1 MNNLFKELIDLLNKE
16 FKKFDLNESV
26 QLSLSKMPEF
36 DMQIN
41 NLVKH
46 NKADFFKH
54 LQKNIIEIIDST
66 NLFQAVEENELGFLN
81 LVFNHTVLIKNL
93 TNKKSDFSNDIAQK
107 IIFDYGGPNIGKPLH
122 VGHMRTLNIGRS
134 LYNMHSFIN
143 NEVISDIHLG
153 DWGMPVAQI
162 ISYLEKEN
170 IDPES
175 IDSNQ
180 LEVIY
185 PKASEEYKQN
195 ENFKIRAQE
204 INKLLN
210 NKDNNMLNVWK
221 IIKNTSVE
229 SLEKD
234 FKILNHRFDF
244 WLGESDVNDLIP
256 GMIDDLVKNKKV
268 IKDKG
273 ALISAE
279 DVDPKVLITK
289 SDGSYLYITTDLAT
303 ILYRQKNIPYD
314 KAFYIVD
321 NRQSLHFKQLFD
333 SIKFFEFND
342 LYHEHISYGTL
353 NDSDGNPFKTRQ
365 GGTKQLSELFGE
377 TYDYIKNI
385 NTKLSDSTI
394 THLTNSVLTF
404 SDLITN
410 RKTDYKF
417 DLEKFTNVNGK
428 TGIYVQYAQ
437 VRAKKLL
444 ETLIKDKRIIKNPA
458 AELNPLDRKL
468 VISLANIEFYLDLS
482 LKNSEP
488 HHLANYLYEISNGFN
503 SFYQDSNIKNIKD
516 IDEKNQKIFITSLF
530 IKYSHFV
537 MSCLGIKPVEKM

>member
-1 MNNLFKELIDLLNKE
+1 MNSIYSNLTDSITNE
-16 FKKFDLNESV
+16 FKVFKLDEDVKF
-26 QLSLSKMPEF
+26 SLSKIDEY
-36 DMQIN
+36 DLQIN
-41 NLVKH
+41 NLVKYKKEKFFSKLQENILETIKESQIFETVDKNDVGFINLSLNH
-46 NKADFFKH
+46 RFLINKITNSKNDFI
-54 LQKNIIEIIDST
+54 N
-66 NLFQAVEENELGFLN
+66 
-81 LVFNHTVLIKNL
+81 
-93 TNKKSDFSNDIAQK
+93 NKKHK

-134 LYNMHSFIN
+134 LYNIHSFTN
-143 NEVISDIHLG
+143 NEVVSDIHLG

-170 IDPES
+170 IDPAS

-195 ENFKIRAQE
+195 DKFKNRAQE

-210 NKDNNMLNVWK
+210 NKDTNMLNVWK

-234 FKILNHRFDF
+234 FKTLNHRFDL

-268 IKDKG
+268 IEDKG
-273 ALISAE
+273 ALISSE

-333 SIKFFEFND
+333 SIKFFKFND

-365 GGTKQLSELFGE
+365 GGTKPLSELFDE
-377 TYDYIKNI
+377 TYNYIKNI
-385 NTKLSDSTI
+385 NTRLSDSTI
-394 THLTNSVLTF
+394 KHLTNSVLTF

-428 TGIYVQYAQ
+428 TGIYIQYSQ
-437 VRAKKLL
+437 VRAKKLIATIDNQNQEIKELILNKTDKQLLSKLFLFSYYL
-444 ETLIKDKRIIKNPA
+444 EQSAL
-458 AELNPLDRKL
+458 LN
-468 VISLANIEFYLDLS
+468 
-482 LKNSEP
+482 EP
-488 HHLANYLYEISNGFN
+488 HHLANYLYEISNLFN
-503 SFYQDSNIKNIKD
+503 QFYEN
-516 IDEKNQKIFITSLF
+516 EKLSSITDPNHMASKLF
-530 IKYSHFV
+530 IINLFLTTSHNTMF
-537 MSCLGIKPVEKM
+537 CLGMLPVDEM

>member
-1 MNNLFKELIDLLNKE
+1 MNNIYTNLTDSIKNE
-16 FKKFDLNESV
+16 FKVFNLVEDV
-26 QLSLSKMPEF
+26 QFSLSKIDEY
-36 DMQIN
+36 DLQIN
-41 NLVKH
+41 NLVKY
-46 NKADFFKH
+46 NKEDFFTE
-54 LQKNIIEIIDST
+54 LQEKIVVVIKKSQIFETVDINDSGFI
-66 NLFQAVEENELGFLN
+66 NLSLNHNFLIN
-81 LVFNHTVLIKNL
+81 KL
-93 TNKKSDFSNDIAQK
+93 TNTKNDFINNKKHK

-134 LYNMHSFIN
+134 LYNIHSFIN
-143 NEVISDIHLG
+143 NQVISDIHLG

-162 ISYLEKEN
+162 IAYLEKEN
-170 IDPES
+170 IKPKS
-175 IDSNQ
+175 IDSNK

-185 PKASEEYKQN
+185 PKASEEYKKN
-195 ENFKIRAQE
+195 DNFKIRAKE

-210 NKDNNMLNVWK
+210 NKEKNMLGIWK

-229 SLEKD
+229 SLKKD
-234 FKILNHRFDF
+234 FKTLNHRFDY

-256 GMIDDLVKNKKV
+256 GMIDELIKNKKV
-268 IKDKG
+268 IEDKG
-273 ALISAE
+273 ALISSE

-303 ILYRQKNIPYD
+303 ILYRQKNIEYD

-353 NDSDGNPFKTRQ
+353 NDSEGNPFKTRE
-365 GGTKQLSELFGE
+365 GGTKPLSELFDE
-377 TYDYIKNI
+377 TYNYIKNI
-385 NTKLSDSTI
+385 NTILSDSTI

-428 TGIYVQYAQ
+428 TGIYIQYSQ
-437 VRAKKLL
+437 VRAKRLIDSISNKRSEIKELILNNTDKKLL
-444 ETLIKDKRIIKNPA
+444 SKLFLFSYYLEQSAL
-458 AELNPLDRKL
+458 LN
-468 VISLANIEFYLDLS
+468 
-482 LKNSEP
+482 EP
-488 HHLANYLYEISNGFN
+488 HHLANYLYEISNLFN
-503 SFYQDSNIKNIKD
+503 QFYEN
-516 IDEKNQKIFITSLF
+516 EKLSGITDTNHIASKLYIANLF
-530 IKYSHFV
+530 MTTSHNTMF
-537 MSCLGIKPVEKM
+537 CLGILPVDEM

>member
-1 MNNLFKELIDLLNKE
+1 MNNIYTNLIDSIT
-16 FKKFDLNESV
+16 NELKVFNLDEDV
-26 QLSLSKMPEF
+26 QFSLSKIDEY
-36 DMQIN
+36 DLQIN
-41 NLVKH
+41 NLVKY
-46 NKADFFKH
+46 NKEKFFST
-54 LQKNIIEIIDST
+54 LQEKIVEIIKESQIFETVDKNDIGFINLSLNHRFLMNKIT
-66 NLFQAVEENELGFLN
+66 NSENDFIN
-81 LVFNHTVLIKNL
+81 
-93 TNKKSDFSNDIAQK
+93 NKKHK

-134 LYNMHSFIN
+134 LYNIHSFTN
-143 NEVISDIHLG
+143 NEVVSDIHLG

-195 ENFKIRAQE
+195 DNFKSRAQE

-210 NKDNNMLNVWK
+210 NKDNNMLNIWK
-221 IIKNTSVE
+221 TIKNTSVK

-234 FKILNHRFDF
+234 FKTLNHRFDF

-256 GMIDDLVKNKKV
+256 GMINDLVKNKKV
-268 IKDKG
+268 IKDEG
-273 ALISAE
+273 ALISAQE
-279 DVDPKVLITK
+279 VDPKVLITK

-303 ILYRQKNIPYD
+303 ILYRQKNIVYD

-342 LYHEHISYGTL
+342 LYHEHVSYGTL
-353 NDSDGNPFKTRQ
+353 NDSKGNPFKTRE
-365 GGTKQLSELFGE
+365 GGTKPLSELFDE
-377 TYDYIKNI
+377 TYNYIKNI
-385 NTKLSDSTI
+385 NNTLSDSTI

-428 TGIYVQYAQ
+428 TGIYIQYSQ
-437 VRAKKLL
+437 VRAKKLIETIDNNKEEIKELILNKTDKQLLSKLFLFSHYL
-444 ETLIKDKRIIKNPA
+444 EQSAL
-458 AELNPLDRKL
+458 LN
-468 VISLANIEFYLDLS
+468 
-482 LKNSEP
+482 EP
-488 HHLANYLYEISNGFN
+488 HHLANYLYEISNLFN
-503 SFYQDSNIKNIKD
+503 QFYEN
-516 IDEKNQKIFITSLF
+516 EKLTSITDPNQMASKLYIINLFLTTSHNTMF
-530 IKYSHFV
+530 
-537 MSCLGIKPVEKM
+537 CLGISPVDEM

>member
-1 MNNLFKELIDLLNKE
+1 MNNIYTNLIDSIT
-16 FKKFDLNESV
+16 NELKVFNLDEDV
-26 QLSLSKMPEF
+26 QFSLSKIDEY
-36 DMQIN
+36 DLQIN
-41 NLVKH
+41 NLVKY
-46 NKADFFKH
+46 KKEKFFSK
-54 LQKNIIEIIDST
+54 LQEKIVEIIKESQIFETVDKNDIGFINLSLNHRFLMDKIT
-66 NLFQAVEENELGFLN
+66 N
-81 LVFNHTVLIKNL
+81 TKNDFIN
-93 TNKKSDFSNDIAQK
+93 NKKHK

-134 LYNMHSFIN
+134 LYNIHSFNN
-143 NEVISDIHLG
+143 NEVVSDIHLG

-195 ENFKIRAQE
+195 DNFKNRAQE

-210 NKDNNMLNVWK
+210 NKDNNMLNIWK
-221 IIKNTSVE
+221 IIKNISVE

-234 FKILNHRFDF
+234 FKTLNHRFDF

-256 GMIDDLVKNKKV
+256 GMINDLVKNKKV
-268 IKDKG
+268 IKDEG
-273 ALISAE
+273 ALISAQE
-279 DVDPKVLITK
+279 VDPKVLITK

-303 ILYRQKNIPYD
+303 ILYRQKNIVYD

-342 LYHEHISYGTL
+342 LYHEHVSYGTL
-353 NDSDGNPFKTRQ
+353 NDSKGNPFKTRE
-365 GGTKQLSELFGE
+365 GGTKPLSELFDE
-377 TYDYIKNI
+377 TYNYIKNI
-385 NTKLSDSTI
+385 NNALSDSTI
-394 THLTNSVLTF
+394 THLTNSVLTY

-428 TGIYVQYAQ
+428 TGIYIQYSQ
-437 VRAKKLL
+437 VRAKKLIETIDKHKEEIKELILNKTDKQLLSKLFLFSHYL
-444 ETLIKDKRIIKNPA
+444 EQSAL
-458 AELNPLDRKL
+458 LN
-468 VISLANIEFYLDLS
+468 
-482 LKNSEP
+482 EP
-488 HHLANYLYEISNGFN
+488 HHLANYLYEISNLFN
-503 SFYQDSNIKNIKD
+503 QFYEN
-516 IDEKNQKIFITSLF
+516 EKLTSITDPNQIASKLYIINLFLTTSHNTMF
-530 IKYSHFV
+530 
-537 MSCLGIKPVEKM
+537 CLGIPPVDEM

>member
-1 MNNLFKELIDLLNKE
+1 MNNIYTNLIDSIT
-16 FKKFDLNESV
+16 NELKVFNLDEDV
-26 QLSLSKMPEF
+26 QFSLSKIDEY
-36 DMQIN
+36 DLQIN
-41 NLVKH
+41 NLVKY
-46 NKADFFKH
+46 NKEKFFST
-54 LQKNIIEIIDST
+54 LQEKIVEIIKESQIFETVDKNDIGFINLSLNHRFLMNKIT
-66 NLFQAVEENELGFLN
+66 NS
-81 LVFNHTVLIKNL
+81 KNDFIN
-93 TNKKSDFSNDIAQK
+93 NKKHK

-134 LYNMHSFIN
+134 LYNIHSFTN
-143 NEVISDIHLG
+143 NEVVSDIHLG

-195 ENFKIRAQE
+195 DNFKNRAQE

-210 NKDNNMLNVWK
+210 NKDNNMLNIWK

-234 FKILNHRFDF
+234 FKTLNHRFDF

-268 IKDKG
+268 IKDEG
-273 ALISAE
+273 ALISVQE
-279 DVDPKVLITK
+279 IDPKVLITK

-303 ILYRQKNIPYD
+303 ILYRQKNIVYD

-342 LYHEHISYGTL
+342 LYHEHVSYGTL
-353 NDSDGNPFKTRQ
+353 NDSKGNPFKTRE
-365 GGTKQLSELFGE
+365 GGTKPLSELFDE
-377 TYDYIKNI
+377 TYNYIKNI
-385 NTKLSDSTI
+385 NNTLSDSTI

-428 TGIYVQYAQ
+428 TGIYIQYSQ
-437 VRAKKLL
+437 VRAKKLIETIDNHKEEIKELILNKTDKQLLSKLFLFSHYL
-444 ETLIKDKRIIKNPA
+444 EQSAL
-458 AELNPLDRKL
+458 LN
-468 VISLANIEFYLDLS
+468 
-482 LKNSEP
+482 EP
-488 HHLANYLYEISNGFN
+488 HHLANYLYEISNLFN
-503 SFYQDSNIKNIKD
+503 QFYEN
-516 IDEKNQKIFITSLF
+516 EKLTSITDPNQIASKLYIINLFLTTSHNTMF
-530 IKYSHFV
+530 
-537 MSCLGIKPVEKM
+537 CLGILPVDEM

>member
-1 MNNLFKELIDLLNKE
+1 MNNIYTNLIDSITDELKVFNLDE
-16 FKKFDLNESV
+16 DL
-26 QLSLSKMPEF
+26 QFSLSKIDEY
-36 DMQIN
+36 DLQIN
-41 NLVKH
+41 NFVKY
-46 NKADFFKH
+46 NKETYFSK
-54 LQKNIIEIIDST
+54 LQEKIVEIIKESQIFETVDKNDIGFINLSLNHRFLMNKIT
-66 NLFQAVEENELGFLN
+66 N
-81 LVFNHTVLIKNL
+81 TKNDFIN
-93 TNKKSDFSNDIAQK
+93 NKKHK

-134 LYNMHSFIN
+134 LYNIHSFTN
-143 NEVISDIHLG
+143 NEVVSDIHLG

-195 ENFKIRAQE
+195 DNFKIRAQE

-210 NKDNNMLNVWK
+210 DNDKNMLGVWK

-234 FKILNHRFDF
+234 FKTLNHRFDL

-256 GMIDDLVKNKKV
+256 GMINDLVKNKKV
-268 IKDKG
+268 IEDEG

-303 ILYRQKNIPYD
+303 ILYRQKNIIYD

-365 GGTKQLSELFGE
+365 GGTKPLSELFDE
-377 TYDYIKNI
+377 TYNYIITI
-385 NTKLSDSTI
+385 NSTLSDSTI

-428 TGIYVQYAQ
+428 TGIYIQYSQ
-437 VRAKKLL
+437 VRAKKLIATIDNQNQEIKELILNKTDKQLLSKLFLFSYYL
-444 ETLIKDKRIIKNPA
+444 EQSAL
-458 AELNPLDRKL
+458 LN
-468 VISLANIEFYLDLS
+468 
-482 LKNSEP
+482 EP
-488 HHLANYLYEISNGFN
+488 HHLANYLYEISNLFN
-503 SFYQDSNIKNIKD
+503 QFYEN
-516 IDEKNQKIFITSLF
+516 EKLSSITDPNHMASKLYIINLF
-530 IKYSHFV
+530 LTTSHNTMF
-537 MSCLGIKPVEKM
+537 CLGILPVDEM

>member
-1 MNNLFKELIDLLNKE
+1 MNNIYTDLIDSITDELKVFNLDE
-16 FKKFDLNESV
+16 DI
-26 QLSLSKMPEF
+26 QLSLSKIAGY
-36 DMQIN
+36 DLQIN
-41 NLVKH
+41 NLVKY
-46 NKADFFKH
+46 NKEKFFST
-54 LQKNIIEIIDST
+54 LQEKVVEIIKESQIFETVDKNDIGFINLSLNHRFLMNKIT
-66 NLFQAVEENELGFLN
+66 NS
-81 LVFNHTVLIKNL
+81 KNDFIN
-93 TNKKSDFSNDIAQK
+93 NKKHK

-134 LYNMHSFIN
+134 LYNIHSFTN
-143 NEVISDIHLG
+143 NEVVSDIHLG

-195 ENFKIRAQE
+195 DNFKNRAQE

-221 IIKNTSVE
+221 IIKNTSLE
-229 SLEKD
+229 SLKKD
-234 FKILNHRFDF
+234 FKTLNHRFDF

-256 GMIDDLVKNKKV
+256 GMINDLVENKKV
-268 IKDKG
+268 IKDEG
-273 ALISAE
+273 ALISAQE
-279 DVDPKVLITK
+279 VDPKVLITK

-303 ILYRQKNIPYD
+303 ILYRQKNILYD

-333 SIKFFEFND
+333 SIKFFGFND
-342 LYHEHISYGTL
+342 LYHEHVSYGTL
-353 NDSDGNPFKTRQ
+353 NDSKGNPFKTRE
-365 GGTKQLSELFGE
+365 GGTKPLSELFDE
-377 TYDYIKNI
+377 TYNYIKNI
-385 NTKLSDSTI
+385 NDTLSDPTI

-428 TGIYVQYAQ
+428 TGIYIQYSQ
-437 VRAKKLL
+437 VRAKKLIDTTENRKEEIKELILNKTDKQLLSKLFLFSHYL
-444 ETLIKDKRIIKNPA
+444 EQSAL
-458 AELNPLDRKL
+458 LN
-468 VISLANIEFYLDLS
+468 
-482 LKNSEP
+482 EP
-488 HHLANYLYEISNGFN
+488 HHLANYLYEISNLFN
-503 SFYQDSNIKNIKD
+503 QFYEN
-516 IDEKNQKIFITSLF
+516 EKLTSITDPNQMASKLYIINLFLTTSHNTMF
-530 IKYSHFV
+530 
-537 MSCLGIKPVEKM
+537 CLGILPVDEM

>member
-1 MNNLFKELIDLLNKE
+1 MNNTYTNLIDSITNELKVYN
-16 FKKFDLNESV
+16 LNEDV
-26 QLSLSKMPEF
+26 QFSLSKI
-36 DMQIN
+36 DGYDLQIN
-41 NLVKH
+41 NLVKY
-46 NKADFFKH
+46 NKEKFFST
-54 LQKNIIEIIDST
+54 LQEKIVEIIKESQIFETVDKNDIGFINLSLNHRFLMNKIT
-66 NLFQAVEENELGFLN
+66 N
-81 LVFNHTVLIKNL
+81 TKNDFIN
-93 TNKKSDFSNDIAQK
+93 NKKQK

-134 LYNMHSFIN
+134 LYNIHSFTN
-143 NEVISDIHLG
+143 NEVVSDIHLG

-195 ENFKIRAQE
+195 DNFKNRAQE

-210 NKDNNMLNVWK
+210 NKDNNMLNIWK

-234 FKILNHRFDF
+234 FKTLNHRFDF

-256 GMIDDLVKNKKV
+256 GMINDLVKNKKV
-268 IKDKG
+268 IKDEG
-273 ALISAE
+273 ALISAQE
-279 DVDPKVLITK
+279 VDPKVLITK

-303 ILYRQKNIPYD
+303 ILYRQKNIVYD

-342 LYHEHISYGTL
+342 LYHEHVSYGTL
-353 NDSDGNPFKTRQ
+353 NDSKGNPFKTRE
-365 GGTKQLSELFGE
+365 GGTKPLSELFDE
-377 TYDYIKNI
+377 TYNYIKNI
-385 NTKLSDSTI
+385 NNTLSDSTI

-428 TGIYVQYAQ
+428 TGIYIQYSQ
-437 VRAKKLL
+437 VRAKKLIDTIDNPKEEIKKLILNKTDKQLLSKLFLFSHYL
-444 ETLIKDKRIIKNPA
+444 EQSAL
-458 AELNPLDRKL
+458 LN
-468 VISLANIEFYLDLS
+468 
-482 LKNSEP
+482 EP
-488 HHLANYLYEISNGFN
+488 HHLANYLYEISNLFN
-503 SFYQDSNIKNIKD
+503 QFYEN
-516 IDEKNQKIFITSLF
+516 EKLTSITDPNHIASKLF
-530 IKYSHFV
+530 IANLFLTTSHNTMF
-537 MSCLGIKPVEKM
+537 CLGIIPVNEM

>member
-1 MNNLFKELIDLLNKE
+1 MNNIYKNLIDSIT
-16 FKKFDLNESV
+16 NELKVFNLDEDV
-26 QLSLSKMPEF
+26 QFSLSKIDEY
-36 DMQIN
+36 DLQIN
-41 NLVKH
+41 NLVKY
-46 NKADFFKH
+46 NKEKFFST
-54 LQKNIIEIIDST
+54 LQEKIVEIIKESQIFETVDKNDIGFI
-66 NLFQAVEENELGFLN
+66 NLSLNHGFLMN
-81 LVFNHTVLIKNL
+81 KITNSENDFIN
-93 TNKKSDFSNDIAQK
+93 NKKHK

-134 LYNMHSFIN
+134 LYNIHSFNN
-143 NEVISDIHLG
+143 NEVVSDIHLG

-170 IDPES
+170 IDPKS

-195 ENFKIRAQE
+195 DNFKSRAQE

-210 NKDNNMLNVWK
+210 NKDNNMLNIWK

-234 FKILNHRFDF
+234 FKTLNHRFDF

-256 GMIDDLVKNKKV
+256 GMINDLVKNKKV
-268 IKDKG
+268 IKDEG
-273 ALISAE
+273 ALISAQE
-279 DVDPKVLITK
+279 VDPKVLITK

-303 ILYRQKNIPYD
+303 ILYRQKNIVYD

-333 SIKFFEFND
+333 SISFFEFND
-342 LYHEHISYGTL
+342 LYHEHVAYGTL
-353 NDSDGNPFKTRQ
+353 NDSKGNPFKTRE
-365 GGTKQLSELFGE
+365 GGTKPLSELFDE
-377 TYDYIKNI
+377 TYNYIKNI
-385 NTKLSDSTI
+385 NNTLSDSTI

-428 TGIYVQYAQ
+428 TGIYIQYSQ
-437 VRAKKLL
+437 VRAKKLIETIDNHKEEIKELVLNKTDKQLLSKLFLFSHYL
-444 ETLIKDKRIIKNPA
+444 EQSAL
-458 AELNPLDRKL
+458 LN
-468 VISLANIEFYLDLS
+468 
-482 LKNSEP
+482 EP
-488 HHLANYLYEISNGFN
+488 HHLANYLYEISNLFN
-503 SFYQDSNIKNIKD
+503 QFYEN
-516 IDEKNQKIFITSLF
+516 EKLTGITDPNQMASKLF
-530 IKYSHFV
+530 IINLFLTTSHNTMF
-537 MSCLGIKPVEKM
+537 CLGILPVDEM

>member
-1 MNNLFKELIDLLNKE
+1 MNNIYTNLIDSITSE
-16 FKKFDLNESV
+16 FKVFNLDEDV
-26 QLSLSKMPEF
+26 QLSLSNLDKY
-36 DMQIN
+36 DLQIN
-41 NLVKH
+41 NLVKY
-46 NKADFFKH
+46 NKEKFFPE
-54 LQKNIIEIIDST
+54 LQEKIVEIIKESQIFETADKNNIGFINLSLNHMFLMNKIT
-66 NLFQAVEENELGFLN
+66 N
-81 LVFNHTVLIKNL
+81 TKNDYIN
-93 TNKKSDFSNDIAQK
+93 NKKYK

-134 LYNMHSFIN
+134 LYNIHSFTN
-143 NEVISDIHLG
+143 NEVVSDIHLG

-162 ISYLEKEN
+162 ISFLEKEN

-185 PKASEEYKQN
+185 PQASEEYKQN
-195 ENFKIRAQE
+195 DDFKKRAQE

-210 NKDNNMLNVWK
+210 NNDKNMLNIWK

-234 FKILNHRFDF
+234 FQTFNHRFDY

-256 GMIDDLVKNKKV
+256 GMIDDLIKNKKV
-268 IKDKG
+268 IKDEG

-303 ILYRQKNIPYD
+303 ILYRQHNIGYD

-342 LYHEHISYGTL
+342 LYHEHIAYGTL
-353 NDSDGNPFKTRQ
+353 NDSEGNPFKTRE
-365 GGTKQLSELFGE
+365 GGTKPLSDLFNE
-377 TYDYIKNI
+377 TYKYIKNI
-385 NTKLSDSTI
+385 NDSLSNSII

-428 TGIYVQYAQ
+428 TGIYVQYSQ

-444 ETLIKDKRIIKNPA
+444 DTIDIQKEGIKKLILNKTDKQ
-458 AELNPLDRKL
+458 LLSKL
-468 VISLANIEFYLDLS
+468 FLFPFYLEQSAS
-482 LKNSEP
+482 LNEP
-488 HHLANYLYEISNGFN
+488 HHLANYLYEISNLFN
-503 SFYQDSNIKNIKD
+503 QFYENEKLTD
-516 IDEKNQKIFITSLF
+516 ITDPNQMASKLYITNLF
-530 IKYSHFV
+530 LTTSHNTMF
-537 MSCLGIKPVEKM
+537 CLGILPVDEM